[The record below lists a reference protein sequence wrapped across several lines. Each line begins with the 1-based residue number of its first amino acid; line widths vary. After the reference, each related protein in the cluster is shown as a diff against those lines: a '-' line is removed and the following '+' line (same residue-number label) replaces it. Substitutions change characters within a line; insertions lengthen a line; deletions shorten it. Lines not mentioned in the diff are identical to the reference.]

1 MSQVRASGSTARP
14 VIVPGE
20 SRVTVVAPDKP
31 GLLASVTGVL
41 CLHGLDLR
49 SADVAGEDG
58 VALEVFVVD
67 PAHGRWPDWTTVSGD
82 LDDVLGGRLE
92 LEERLA
98 KRAAAYGRR
107 RVTPGPIEVR
117 VTLDNGASAGS
128 TVVEIRAR
136 DEVALLH
143 RVTTALFANELD
155 VVAARACTLGDQ
167 VIDAFYVK
175 DRATG
180 HKVDD
185 PSRLQTISTSIRE
198 VLVKASDA

>member
-1 MSQVRASGSTARP
+1 
-14 VIVPGE
+14 
-20 SRVTVVAPDKP
+20 VTVLAPDKP

-49 SADVAGEDG
+49 SADVASEDG
-58 VALEVFVVD
+58 VALQVFVVD
-67 PAHGRWPDWTTVSGD
+67 PTYGRWPDWSTVGAE
-82 LDDVLGGRLE
+82 LEDVLAGRLE
-92 LEERLA
+92 LEQQLA
-98 KRAAAYGRR
+98 KRSAAYERR
-107 RVTPGPIEVR
+107 RVGAGAIEVK

-143 RVTTALFANELD
+143 RVTATLFANELD

-167 VIDAFYVK
+167 VIDAFYVR

-180 HKVDD
+180 SKVVNAG
-185 PSRLQTISTSIRE
+185 RLKQISE
-198 VLVKASDA
+198 AVNGLLV